1 VRRWRERCRRLL
13 KRVSAI
19 IDLDL
24 EFLQDSAT
32 LVDSL
37 LARVERLASN
47 ANEDAEA
54 IHARIEYLTGRGFV
68 SCQEYIIRVR
78 VREGVLHK
86 HAMSFGPV
94 HSCGVPVA
102 KIVHEAGIYQKHH
115 STGEGANAEQ
125 FGKATRET
133 LMRLGVNVGRSYVMT
148 HVLAELLSSVPQRF
162 ESLIPFLQQWRDEL
176 LRSKHVHE

>member
-1 VRRWRERCRRLL
+1 M
-13 KRVSAI
+13 I
-19 IDLDL
+19 IDFDL
-24 EFLQDSAT
+24 EFLQDSSA

-47 ANEDAEA
+47 ANVDPEA

-86 HAMSFGPV
+86 YAMSFGPV

-115 STGEGANAEQ
+115 SAWEGANAER

-133 LMRLGVNVGRSYVMT
+133 LMRLGVDIGQPYVMT
-148 HVLAELLSSVPQRF
+148 HVLVDLLSSLPQRF
-162 ESLIPFLQQWRDEL
+162 ESLIPFLQQWRDAL
-176 LRSKHVHE
+176 LRSKHVPR